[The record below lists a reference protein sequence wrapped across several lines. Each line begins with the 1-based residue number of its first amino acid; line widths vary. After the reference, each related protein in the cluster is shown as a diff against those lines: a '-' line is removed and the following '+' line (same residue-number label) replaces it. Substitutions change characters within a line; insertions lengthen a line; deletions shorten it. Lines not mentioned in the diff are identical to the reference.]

1 MVVEGVAIISRPS
14 PTRFATPQNAK
25 LASVKSYVVTG
36 ASTGIGYA
44 TALRLAKNARV
55 FAGVRNAR
63 DHDAL
68 GAAAPNVVPVYLD
81 VTDPAPIAQAKA
93 TIAEQTAGELDGL
106 VNNAGIAVAAPLEM
120 VEPAE
125 FRKQLDINVMG
136 PLLVTQAFLPM
147 IRARKGRIVTIGSIG
162 GKMALPFVGAYAAS
176 KFAIEAMSDA
186 WRLELAPFG
195 IRVILI
201 EPGAVKTPIWQRS
214 STASLSAM
222 ERASPTALALY
233 GELIGKMQK
242 ISSKMGAGGIDPDRV
257 AAVVERALVVRSP
270 RARYLVGT
278 DARVQLVIGRLPE
291 FIRDRMILSTFAR
304 AK

>member
-81 VTDPAPIAQAKA
+81 VTDPDTIAQAKA

-106 VNNAGIAVAAPLEM
+106 VNNAGIAVAAPLE
-120 VEPAE
+120 
-125 FRKQLDINVMG
+125 
-136 PLLVTQAFLPM
+136 M

>member
-1 MVVEGVAIISRPS
+1 
-14 PTRFATPQNAK
+14 
-25 LASVKSYVVTG
+25 VKSYVVTG
-36 ASTGIGYA
+36 ASSGIGHA
-44 TALRLAKNARV
+44 TVLRLAKSARV
-55 FAGVRNAR
+55 FAGVRSAR
-63 DHDAL
+63 DHEAL
-68 GAAAPNVVPVYLD
+68 GAAGANIVPVYLD
-81 VTDPAPIAQAKA
+81 VTDPDSIAQAKA
-93 TIAEQTAGELDGL
+93 TVARQTADELNGL

-120 VEPAE
+120 VEAAE
-125 FRKQLDINVMG
+125 FRKQFDINVMG

-162 GKMALPFVGAYAAS
+162 GKMALPFIGPYAAS

-214 STASLSAM
+214 STASLGAM
-222 ERASPTALALY
+222 DRASADGIALY
-233 GELIGKMQK
+233 GEMIGKMQK
-242 ISSKMGAGGIDPDRV
+242 LSSKLEAGGIDPDRV
-257 AAVVERALVVRSP
+257 AAVVERALTVPSP

-291 FIRDRMILSTFAR
+291 FIRDRMILSTFAG

>member
-81 VTDPAPIAQAKA
+81 VTDPDTIAQAKA

-120 VEPAE
+120 VE
-125 FRKQLDINVMG
+125 RL
-136 PLLVTQAFLPM
+136 
-147 IRARKGRIVTIGSIG
+147 RATVS
-162 GKMALPFVGAYAAS
+162 AVGADAEVELYPGVEHGFAFPQRGAYNRDAAERHWERL
-176 KFAIEAMSDA
+176 FALFG
-186 WRLELAPFG
+186 RNLA
-195 IRVILI
+195 V
-201 EPGAVKTPIWQRS
+201 
-214 STASLSAM
+214 
-222 ERASPTALALY
+222 
-233 GELIGKMQK
+233 
-242 ISSKMGAGGIDPDRV
+242 
-257 AAVVERALVVRSP
+257 
-270 RARYLVGT
+270 
-278 DARVQLVIGRLPE
+278 
-291 FIRDRMILSTFAR
+291 
-304 AK
+304 